1 MGSAKSICCALVY
14 YLCGKEREP
23 MVGHSGYY
31 LALNIKLIIGMGIK
45 KSQSRK
51 LRWMCKEERKPR

>member
-31 LALNIKLIIGMGIK
+31 LALNIKLIIGMRIK
-45 KSQSRK
+45 GLKNRK
-51 LRWMCKEERKPR
+51 VVS